1 MNNFY
6 NNFYS
11 FIRKKFTSI
20 IIILISILIIF
31 SCAYFKSLKE
41 GLTNNNYV
49 ILMGDSVLN
58 NANYVPEGKS
68 VFDIL
73 KTKLSNSL
81 NVSKDG
87 ATINDLYGQLDK
99 IPIKLNNE
107 ETYIFI
113 SAGGNDILNKGAA
126 LTNSDIRQLFNSYMD
141 FLKALR
147 VKLGNAKINIMNLYL
162 PANPRY
168 QSYKESIDQWNQLIN
183 DNSSKI
189 GEMYNVVD
197 LYSLL
202 TTPEDFIY
210 DIEPSESASEKIA
223 NLIYLTR

>member
-6 NNFYS
+6 NNFYN
-11 FIRKKFTSI
+11 FTRKKFKTI

-58 NANYVPEGKS
+58 NANYVPSGKS
-68 VFDIL
+68 VVDIL
-73 KTKLSNSL
+73 KKKISNVL

-87 ATINDLYGQLDK
+87 ATISDLYGQLDK
-99 IPIKLNNE
+99 IPSKLNKA

-113 SAGGNDILNKGAA
+113 SAGGNDILNKQSELSNA
-126 LTNSDIRQLFNSYMD
+126 DIIKLFNRYMD

-147 VKLGNAKINIMNLYL
+147 IKLGSTKINIMNLYL

-168 QSYKESIDQWNQLIN
+168 QSYKASIDQWNKLLN
-183 DNSSKI
+183 ENSTKI
-189 GEMYNVVD
+189 GEIYNVVD

-202 TTPEDFIY
+202 TTPKDFIY
-210 DIEPSESASEKIA
+210 DIEPSESASEKLA
-223 NLIYLTR
+223 NLIYLTL